1 MPILFMLIF
10 SLNSHSF
17 EVKSETGKIF
27 TSQKMLKLCQKTC
40 LAHKDYSSK
49 SKSFKWKNGNPASE
63 FCLHAGGIDMSVTHA
78 NSSQDSLCI
87 FKDGS
92 YILSW
97 DLYRRAFTRDNPK

>member
-1 MPILFMLIF
+1 MPILLMLIF
-10 SLNSHSF
+10 SLTSHAF
-17 EVKSETGKIF
+17 EVKNEAGKTF
-27 TSQKMLKLCQKTC
+27 TSTEAQKICQPPC

-63 FCLHAGGIDMSVTHA
+63 FCIHAGGTDQSVTHA
-78 NSSQDSLCI
+78 NSSQDSLCS

-97 DLYRRAFTRDNPK
+97 DLYRRAFTRDNPQ